1 VSAVSL
7 LCALFAGAAVVSVRD
22 RAEDAERRY
31 LGARIRLERKTQ
43 DLGTCEAMG
52 FHQLAATQD

>member
-1 VSAVSL
+1 VTVVSV

-31 LGARIRLERKTQ
+31 LGARIRLERKTG
-43 DLGTCEAMG
+43 DLGACESLV
-52 FHQLAATQD
+52 FHELQPTQD